1 MSLIL
6 YPLPSQSEKYDE
18 ISSKLRAECEDNLE
32 VVKDEIKGRG
42 VVTTIPRVK
51 GDFICEYSG
60 ELISFEE
67 AKTKEAEYSKDSD
80 VGCYMYYFE
89 HKSKKY
95 W

>member
-1 MSLIL
+1 M
-6 YPLPSQSEKYDE
+6 
-18 ISSKLRAECEDNLE
+18 
-32 VVKDEIKGRG
+32 
-42 VVTTIPRVK
+42 VTTIPRVK